1 MSIDLQA
8 LSAAELKNLI
18 ASAQDQLVK
27 GERERVKAVREKIL
41 QLLEGENL
49 ELEQVF
55 PNSKPSPRVKNPVAP
70 KYAHPDNPSLTWS
83 GRGKQPNWFKEALA
97 AGKTQE
103 QLLLS

>member
-27 GERERVKAVREKIL
+27 GERERIKSVREKML
-41 QLLEGENL
+41 QLLEDENL

-55 PNSKPSPRVKNPVAP
+55 PTLKQSSRVKNPVAP

-83 GRGKQPNWFKEALA
+83 GRGKQLNWFKEALA
-97 AGKTQE
+97 ASKTQE
-103 QLLLS
+103 QLLLP

>member
-27 GERERVKAVREKIL
+27 GERERIKAVREKIL

-55 PNSKPSPRVKNPVAP
+55 PNSKPSPRVKN
-70 KYAHPDNPSLTWS
+70 LWL
-83 GRGKQPNWFKEALA
+83 PNMHIPT
-97 AGKTQE
+97 TQA
-103 QLLLS
+103 